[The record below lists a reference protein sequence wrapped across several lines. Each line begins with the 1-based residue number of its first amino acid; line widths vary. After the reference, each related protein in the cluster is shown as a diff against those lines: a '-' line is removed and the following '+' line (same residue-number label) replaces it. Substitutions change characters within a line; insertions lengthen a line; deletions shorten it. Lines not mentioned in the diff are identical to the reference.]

1 MMIKIAHL
9 IPYDGIG
16 GVETAAKSIGCA
28 RFGRLRFE
36 VDFIFK
42 DIPSG
47 STKGTYNP
55 IPLLAAAW
63 KYAKSDV
70 DILIVSLWR
79 ACIVG
84 VIAKLL
90 RPKLKMVV
98 FIHLTHDVHWLDRH
112 STRWAACLADEIWAD
127 SEATMSNRLRGLPF
141 TKHRVISFVTRRF
154 EAPPPQAVEPSFIF
168 WGRLNSQKRID
179 RAIRIFASIC
189 KKRPSARFRLIGP
202 DGGCLPSLKAL
213 AFSLGLKDQIDFLGP
228 ATHEEI
234 NDLVQHASFYLQTSE
249 YEGMAMSVVE
259 SMQLGLVPVVTPV
272 GEIGSYCRHN
282 YNAVIVKSDQQ
293 VIEDVMQLLDSACKY
308 QTLRSNAIA
317 TWTNQPLY
325 RDCVL
330 NACEALLERDAI
342 PTEELR

>member
-1 MMIKIAHL
+1 MTRIAHL

-16 GVETAAKSIGCA
+16 GVETAARSIGCVK
-28 RFGRLRFE
+28 RGEMRFE
-36 VDFIFK
+36 VDFIFQN
-42 DIPSG
+42 IHSRR
-47 STKGTYNP
+47 TKYRFNP

-63 KYAKSDV
+63 KYAKGDV
-70 DILIVSLWR
+70 DLLIVSLWR
-79 ACIVG
+79 AYIVG

-90 RPKLKMVV
+90 RPELKMVV

-112 STRWAACLADEIWAD
+112 STRWAASLADEIWAD
-127 SEATMSNRLRGLPF
+127 SEATMSNRLKGLPF
-141 TKHRVISFVTRRF
+141 KKHRVISFVTRRF

-168 WGRLNSQKRID
+168 WGRLNSQKGIE

-202 DGGCLPSLKAL
+202 DGGSLASLKAL
-213 AFSLGLKDQIDFLGP
+213 AVSLGLKDEIDFLGP

-234 NDLVQHASFYLQTSE
+234 IDLARHASFYLQTSE

-272 GEIGSYCRHN
+272 GEIASYCRHN
-282 YNAVIVKSDQQ
+282 YNAVFVKSDQQ

-308 QTLRSNAIA
+308 HTLRSNAIA
-317 TWTNQPLY
+317 TWTNHPLY

-330 NACEALLERDAI
+330 NACEALLDSDAS
-342 PTEELR
+342 PSEELC